1 MKLFLIDAYAL
12 IYRSYYAFIKNPRV
26 NSKGLNTSAIFG
38 FINTLEEVLKK
49 ENPSHIAVAFDPAG
63 PTFRHEAY
71 EKYKAQRQETPED
84 IRIAVPII
92 KEIISAYNIK
102 ILEIA
107 GFEADDVIGTVA
119 KQAEKEDMDVYMMT
133 PDKDYG
139 QLTSERIF
147 MYKPK
152 FAGNGFDI
160 LDSKA
165 IMEKYNLSSP
175 LLMIDLLGLMGD
187 ASDNIPGCPGVGAK
201 TAEKLISDYGIIENI
216 LENTSKIKGTL
227 KDKLETNKEQI
238 LFSKFLAT
246 IKIDVP
252 FDFKKEEFERKPID
266 EEKIENLFEE
276 LEFRTLINRVLKRET
291 KAAPKK
297 DEAQGNLFAE
307 FTDNQPEEKKYSNL
321 NELKD
326 MVYSYHLIDS
336 EIEMI
341 NLRDKLLSLNSC
353 SFDTE
358 TTGVNPIESE
368 IVGMSFALKEG
379 EAYYVAISPKFEE
392 AKKQIEIFKDFLE
405 NENITKIGQ
414 NIKYDII
421 VLKKYGINVKGKLF
435 DTMIAHYL
443 LNPELRHNMDYM
455 AETHLNYKTIHID
468 ELIGPRGKSQLN
480 MRNLEPIAIRDYAC
494 EDADVTLKLKNILE
508 KEIEKNDLKK
518 LFYEIELPLIY
529 VLADME
535 YTGVLLDTKALKES
549 SDTLTKNMSDI
560 EQEIF
565 ALADFEFNINST
577 KQVGEVL
584 FDRLKIVDKPKKTK
598 TGQYTTSEETL
609 ESLKDVH
616 PIVSKILEY
625 RSLKKLLS
633 TYIDALPLLIDK
645 HDKKVHT
652 SYNQTVTSTGRLS
665 SSNPNLQNIPIRDA
679 QGKEIR
685 KAFIPDNGC
694 TFYSADYS
702 QIELRIMAHLSQDPH
717 MIEAFNSGEDIHAAT
732 AAKIYKTPI
741 GEVTG
746 DMRRKAKT
754 ANFGI
759 IYGISV
765 FGLAERLSIPRS
777 ESKILIDG
785 YFESYPKVKEY
796 MDNIIVQARETGY
809 VETILGRKRFLP
821 DINSRNTTV
830 RGYAER
836 NAINAP
842 IQGSAADII
851 KIAMN
856 NIFERFEKDGLQS
869 KMILQVH
876 DELNFNVVN
885 DELSHVEQIVIEE
898 MEKAYKLSIPLKADS
913 GTGKN
918 WLEAH

>member
-321 NELKD
+321 NELND

-341 NLRDKLLSLNSC
+341 NLRDKLLSHDSC

-379 EAYYVAISPKFEE
+379 EAYYVAISPKFEK

-468 ELIGPRGKSQLN
+468 ELIGPRGKNQLN

-584 FDRLKIVDKPKKTK
+584 FDRLKI
-598 TGQYTTSEETL
+598 EIN
-609 ESLKDVH
+609 LK
-616 PIVSKILEY
+616 E
-625 RSLKKLLS
+625 
-633 TYIDALPLLIDK
+633 
-645 HDKKVHT
+645 
-652 SYNQTVTSTGRLS
+652 
-665 SSNPNLQNIPIRDA
+665 
-679 QGKEIR
+679 R
-685 KAFIPDNGC
+685 KPDNIR
-694 TFYSADYS
+694 
-702 QIELRIMAHLSQDPH
+702 Q
-717 MIEAFNSGEDIHAAT
+717 
-732 AAKIYKTPI
+732 AKKHS
-741 GEVTG
+741 
-746 DMRRKAKT
+746 KA
-754 ANFGI
+754 
-759 IYGISV
+759 
-765 FGLAERLSIPRS
+765 L
-777 ESKILIDG
+777 
-785 YFESYPKVKEY
+785 
-796 MDNIIVQARETGY
+796 
-809 VETILGRKRFLP
+809 
-821 DINSRNTTV
+821 
-830 RGYAER
+830 
-836 NAINAP
+836 
-842 IQGSAADII
+842 
-851 KIAMN
+851 
-856 NIFERFEKDGLQS
+856 
-869 KMILQVH
+869 KMFTL
-876 DELNFNVVN
+876 
-885 DELSHVEQIVIEE
+885 
-898 MEKAYKLSIPLKADS
+898 
-913 GTGKN
+913 
-918 WLEAH
+918 